1 MNREIKFRGFQKS
14 WIFGGVTIFEGQAN
28 IFDKNCVANSSYE
41 VELNS
46 VGQFTGF
53 TDKKGIEIYEDDL
66 CKYHHNSSK
75 WLISYSFR
83 VVFHQGA
90 FYAYWERE
98 MMGKLEQHWDLL
110 SKIDLSKV
118 KVVSN
123 VFEKSLLDA
132 TQAE

>member
-66 CKYHHNSSK
+66 CKYHHSSSK
-75 WLISYSFR
+75 RLISYSFR

-90 FYAYWERE
+90 FCAYWERE

-123 VFEKSLLDA
+123 VFEKSLLA
-132 TQAE
+132 TTQAE